1 MNAVRIHAYGGPEV
15 LRYEEALR
23 PTPAAGEL
31 LIQVHAA
38 GVNPVD
44 WKIREGHLKALLRYR
59 LPLILGWDV
68 AGVVEEV
75 GDGVTSFKQG
85 DAVYSR
91 PDISRD
97 GAYAD
102 SITVKA
108 AEVARTPASVDF
120 IQAAAVPLAG
130 LTAWQSLFDVAH
142 LGAGQTVLIHAAAG
156 GVGHFAVQLA
166 KWKGA
171 RVIGTASGRNLDFV
185 RSLGVDE
192 VIDYTT
198 TKFEEALREKKVDV
212 VFDTVVGDV
221 QRRSFSVLK
230 RGGVLVSILEPFSRL
245 KAALRGV
252 RAHFVFVQPNAAQL
266 TELARLIDT
275 GTIKIHVEQVF
286 PLAQAR
292 QAHELIQRGHVRGK
306 LVLQVR

>member
-1 MNAVRIHAYGGPEV
+1 MKAVRIHRYGGPEV
-15 LRYEEALR
+15 LQYEEAPR
-23 PTPAAGEL
+23 PIAAAGEL

-75 GDGVTSFKQG
+75 GAGVTSFTPG

-91 PDISRD
+91 PDVNRD

-102 SITVKA
+102 YIAVKA
-108 AEVARTPASVDF
+108 SEVARKPASVDF
-120 IQAAAVPLAG
+120 LQAAAVPLAG

-142 LGAGQTVLIHAAAG
+142 LDAGQTVLIHAAAG

-171 RVIGTASGRNLDFV
+171 RVIGTASGRNAEFV

-192 VIDYTT
+192 IIDYTT
-198 TKFEEALREKKVDV
+198 TKFEDAVRKVDV
-212 VFDTVVGDV
+212 VFDTVGGDV
-221 QRRSFSVLK
+221 LRRSFAVLK

-245 KAALRGV
+245 KAALRGI

-266 TELARLIDT
+266 DELARLIDA
-275 GTIKIHVEQVF
+275 GVIKPHVEQVV
-286 PLAQAR
+286 PLAEAR
-292 QAHELIQRGHVRGK
+292 KAHELIQRGHTRGK